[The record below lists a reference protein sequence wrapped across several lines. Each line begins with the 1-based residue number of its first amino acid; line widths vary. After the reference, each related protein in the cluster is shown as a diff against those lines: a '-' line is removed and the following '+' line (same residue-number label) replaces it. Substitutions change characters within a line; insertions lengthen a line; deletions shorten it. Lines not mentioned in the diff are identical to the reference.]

1 VQRSFRRSWIWFPP
15 PFSFPV
21 IRSAGRLSGTR
32 LRIVSTRGYTIKL
45 EGLNRDLEDFMF
57 IAAHDLQE
65 PLRKIQVF
73 SDLVLGKY
81 ATSLDEAGLDYLERL
96 ASSANRMQ
104 QLIRDVRAYSKVTTD
119 LSSFREVN
127 LKKLVRELVKDPEIR
142 LKETGA
148 RIQIGDLPLLE
159 ANPHLMRV
167 LFQNL
172 LSNAIKYRN
181 EENPVIRVSS
191 REMEGEIQIEV
202 GDNGIGFDEKYMD
215 LIFKPFKRL
224 HGRSEYE
231 GTGMGL
237 TICRKI
243 VERHGGRIT
252 ARSTPG
258 KGSTFIIELPVKQK

>member
-1 VQRSFRRSWIWFPP
+1 
-15 PFSFPV
+15 
-21 IRSAGRLSGTR
+21 
-32 LRIVSTRGYTIKL
+32 
-45 EGLNRDLEDFMF
+45 
-57 IAAHDLQE
+57 
-65 PLRKIQVF
+65 
-73 SDLVLGKY
+73 
-81 ATSLDEAGLDYLERL
+81 
-96 ASSANRMQ
+96 
-104 QLIRDVRAYSKVTTD
+104 
-119 LSSFREVN
+119 VN

-142 LKETGA
+142 LKEAGA

-191 REMEGEIQIEV
+191 REVEGEIQIEV

-237 TICRKI
+237 PICRKI